1 MLHNQAHQTG
11 LRTSRLLLAA
21 ACAAAI
27 TACAPLPAQHD
38 AARMKSAADYATTTT
53 LGAAAAGEGAAPTA
67 WPADHWWQ
75 AYNDAQLNQLIGEA
89 LQGSPDLA
97 AAQARLEQAQAAGT
111 VAGAALKPQVS
122 ANGSLTDQKLSSNYL
137 TPKAFTPSGTHGYGQ
152 ATLDLSWELDFWG
165 KNRAA
170 LAAATSEQ
178 DASRAELAQAR
189 LVLAAGVADAY
200 NELARL
206 YAAQDTAQAMV
217 GVRAT
222 TAKLF
227 AQRYAN
233 GMETLGSV
241 RQADARLAQAQGQL
255 VQVDES
261 LALQRNRL
269 SALLGAGPDR
279 GLQIAR
285 PTLSFERAYGLPP
298 ALAAEL
304 LGRRPDITAARL
316 TAQANA
322 SRIDARKAE
331 FYPNVNLSAMV
342 GAQSLGIGMLT
353 KAGSGMASVGPAISL
368 PLFTGGRLKGQLRGA
383 EAAYDEAVA
392 NYNGTL
398 TRALQEVADNAAS
411 RQALAA
417 RMQRAQEAVQAVR
430 DAHRIVR
437 ERYDGGLATHL
448 DVLTVEDTLLDSLT
462 ALTDLQ
468 SRGVTLD
475 IALNRALGGGYQA
488 AQ

>member
-1 MLHNQAHQTG
+1 MLKKNAFLTG
-11 LRTSRLLLAA
+11 WRTPPRLLAV
-21 ACAAAI
+21 ACALAVS
-27 TACAPLPAQHD
+27 ACAPLPARHD
-38 AARMKSAADYATTTT
+38 AAPMKTAADFATSTT
-53 LGAAAAGEGAAPTA
+53 LAAPAAA
-67 WPADHWWQ
+67 WPADRWWQ
-75 AYNDAQLNQLIGEA
+75 AYGDAQLDALVEEA
-89 LQGSPDLA
+89 LRGSPDLA
-97 AAQARLEQAQAAGT
+97 AAQARLARAQAASS

-122 ANGSLTDQKLSSNYL
+122 ANGSVTDQKLSRNYL
-137 TPKAFTPSGTHGYGQ
+137 TPPAFTPSGTHGYGQ

-178 DASRAELAQAR
+178 EASRAELAQAR
-189 LVLAAGVADAY
+189 LVLAASVADAY

-206 YAAQDTAQAMV
+206 HAARDTAQAMV
-217 GVRAT
+217 TVRGT

-255 VQVDES
+255 AQTEEA

-269 SALLGAGPDR
+269 AALLGAGPDR
-279 GLQIAR
+279 GLGIAR
-285 PTLSFERAYGLPP
+285 PTLVLDRPYGLPP
-298 ALAAEL
+298 ALSAEL
-304 LGRRPDITAARL
+304 LGRRPDVVAARL
-316 TAQANA
+316 MAQAQA
-322 SRIDARKAE
+322 SRVDAQQAE

-342 GAQSLGIGMLT
+342 GAQALGLGMLT
-353 KAGSGMASVGPAISL
+353 KAGSGMASVGPAVSL
-368 PLFTGGRLKGQLRGA
+368 PLFTAGRLQGQLRGA
-383 EAAYDEAVA
+383 QASYDEAVA
-392 NYNGTL
+392 SYNGTL

-411 RQALAA
+411 RQALGI
-417 RMQRAQEAVQAVR
+417 RLQRAQDAVQAVR

-437 ERYDGGLATHL
+437 ERYQGGLATHL

-468 SRGVTLD
+468 ARTVTLD

>member
-1 MLHNQAHQTG
+1 MLQNNALLTG
-11 LRTSRLLLAA
+11 WRPRRLALVV
-21 ACAAAI
+21 ACAAAVS
-27 TACAPLPAQHD
+27 ACAPLPPQRD
-38 AARMKSAADYATTTT
+38 AAQMKTAADFATSATF
-53 LGAAAAGEGAAPTA
+53 AAPAVA

-75 AYNDAQLNQLIGEA
+75 AYGDAQLNVLVDEA
-89 LQGSPDLA
+89 LQASPDLA
-97 AAQARLEQAQAAGT
+97 TARARLDSAEAAGV

-122 ANGSLTDQKLSSNYL
+122 ANGSLSDQKLSSNYL

-178 DASRAELAQAR
+178 EARRAELAQSR
-189 LVLAAGVADAY
+189 LVLAASVADAY

-206 YAAQDTAQAMV
+206 YAAADTAQAMV
-217 GVRAT
+217 TVRDT

-255 VQVDES
+255 VQMQES

-269 SALLGAGPDR
+269 AALLGAGPDR
-279 GLQIAR
+279 GLRIAR
-285 PTLSFERAYGLPP
+285 PTLNFARGYGLPS
-298 ALAAEL
+298 ALAADL
-304 LGRRPDITAARL
+304 LGRRPDVVAARL
-316 TAQANA
+316 LAQAQA
-322 SRIDARKAE
+322 SRVDAQQAA

-353 KAGSGMASVGPAISL
+353 KPGSSMASVGPAISL
-368 PLFTGGRLKGQLRGA
+368 PLFNGGRLKGQLRGA
-383 EAAYDEAVA
+383 QAAYDEAVA
-392 NYNGTL
+392 SYNGTL
-398 TRALQEVADNAAS
+398 TRALQDVADNAAS
-411 RQALAA
+411 RQALDA
-417 RMQRAQEAVQAVR
+417 RLQRAQEAVLAVR

-437 ERYDGGLATHL
+437 ERYQGGLATHL

-468 SRGVTLD
+468 SRSVTLD
-475 IALNRALGGGYQA
+475 VALNRALGGGYQA
-488 AQ
+488 AL